1 MNYRQ
6 RLLTPVEVAALL
18 QISVPLV
25 KRSIKRGELVARRLG
40 TEYRVMLPD
49 LARFLVRNGTL
60 HKIEAGA
67 SEAEGLQWLIGAVE
81 RLRPRYS
88 PPELE
93 RGRAGGEQFDRA
105 A

>member
-25 KRSIKRGELVARRLG
+25 KRWIKRGELVARRLG

-49 LARFLVRNGTL
+49 LVPFLVRNGTL
-60 HKIEAGA
+60 HKIEAA
-67 SEAEGLQWLIGAVE
+67 LP
-81 RLRPRYS
+81 RPKGCNGS
-88 PPELE
+88 PA
-93 RGRAGGEQFDRA
+93 RSSG
-105 A
+105 

>member
-18 QISVPLV
+18 QVSVPLV
-25 KRSIKRGELVARRLG
+25 KRAIKRGELAAHLLG
-40 TEYRVMLPD
+40 AEYRVMLPD
-49 LARFLVRNGTL
+49 LARFLARNSTL

-67 SEAEGLQWLIGAVE
+67 SEAECLGWLCAAVE

-93 RGRAGGEQFDRA
+93 VSRSGGERFDRDA
-105 A
+105 